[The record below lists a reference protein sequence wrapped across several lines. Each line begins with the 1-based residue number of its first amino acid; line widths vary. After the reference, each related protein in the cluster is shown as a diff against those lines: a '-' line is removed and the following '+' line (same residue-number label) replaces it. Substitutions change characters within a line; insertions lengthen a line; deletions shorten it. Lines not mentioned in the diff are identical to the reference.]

1 MNKFDEK
8 IVDLGPVDFIF
19 QTCYKVRNDKK
30 SLPSTIIDKPMVF
43 PPLQSVQS
51 QYNIPL

>member
-19 QTCYKVRNDKK
+19 QTCYKVRNDMKK
-30 SLPSTIIDKPMVF
+30 KIQTFNFATTQKTFLVGKIAHRGEG
-43 PPLQSVQS
+43 
-51 QYNIPL
+51 